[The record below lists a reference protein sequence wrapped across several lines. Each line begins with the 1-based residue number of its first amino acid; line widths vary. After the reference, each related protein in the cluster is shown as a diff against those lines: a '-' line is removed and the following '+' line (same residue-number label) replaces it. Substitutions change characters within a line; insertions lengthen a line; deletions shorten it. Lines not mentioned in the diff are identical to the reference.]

1 MGRFFDGTLIATR
14 RGEVSM
20 TLSWFLWSRQRA
32 LSQRPLVKVRPGKAQ
47 EGNEV
52 YGEGDA

>member
-1 MGRFFDGTLIATR
+1 
-14 RGEVSM
+14 M